1 MLLYLLDDSYLGTH
15 IKSTVLFTIHPQG
28 VWRNLPIE

>member
-15 IKSTVLFTIHPQG
+15 IKKHGTFRIPIEG
-28 VWRNLPIE
+28 VWRNPTEE